1 MAVTRDQ
8 VLAILSSVRD
18 PEVPVL
24 SVIDLGIVRD
34 ILIDDDA
41 VTVKITPTYSGCPAL
56 QTIEENIAAALRD
69 KGVPNATI
77 KTVYSPAW
85 TTDWMSED
93 GKRKLKEYGIA
104 PPGKAE
110 TDTLVS
116 LRRKPESI
124 QCPFCD
130 SKQTS
135 LTSQFGSTACK
146 ALYFC
151 QSCKQPFEHFKAF

>member
-1 MAVTRDQ
+1 MAVTREQ
-8 VLAILSSVRD
+8 VLSILSSVRD

-34 ILIDDDA
+34 IAIEDDA

-110 TDTLVS
+110 TETLVS

-124 QCPFCD
+124 PCPFCD